1 MIGAGMLGRQIER
14 LKYLPLLSED
24 YVGFKNARK
33 KGLNAYHGCLKI
45 EAGMLGRQKERLK
58 YLPRLS
64 EDYVGCKNARK
75 KGSNDYLGFLKT
87 KLGCKDAIEK
97 S

>member
-1 MIGAGMLGRQIER
+1 
-14 LKYLPLLSED
+14 
-24 YVGFKNARK
+24 
-33 KGLNAYHGCLKI
+33 
-45 EAGMLGRQKERLK
+45 MLGRQKERLK